1 MSEKVE
7 VPNVIVLNCFT
18 DIEVEFHRG
27 TDALNGLMDET
38 KDVDVTGFV
47 INVVGVVVR
56 FGVEEVQA
64 VSRKKGKRL
73 VEGAYGGRCFL
84 HRILNSCDRTKIA
97 DVR

>member
-64 VSRKKGKRL
+64 VPRKKGKRL

-84 HRILNSCDRTKIA
+84 HMILNSYDRTNIA